1 MWKLSIEDEQGNRTV
16 VNLVREEYSIG
27 RAEDNTVR
35 LTERNISRHHAK
47 LAKNGT
53 GWNLFDLN
61 SYNGCFINGARV
73 SESQRIENGDLVQL
87 GDYRLEVSA
96 EGTAASA
103 GVGPKAA
110 TVPSVPRG
118 QSLPSQPD
126 RLVMVVGPA
135 PGSEYALLGERQV
148 IGRGEECDIAIN
160 HSSVSRV
167 HAEIHALGGGR
178 YEIIDRESANGVRIN
193 GAELKRS
200 LIDARDAIELGDVVL
215 KFIPAGQIYR
225 AGADESQRI
234 PSLRPV
240 AEQFTPAPGME
251 VVTPRGSLGSGIKIF
266 AALLG
271 VGLLVALGMLTLGA
285 TGRSEPPAAV
295 PEQPPPDN
303 AARALAEAKA
313 LLDKNRIES
322 AHEKAHTIPEDSNA
336 RQSPEFREV
345 EARWADLLF
354 TRAGET
360 EDLAKKRELL
370 DQIAKAT
377 TVDSV
382 RRKRAANELSEL
394 AAADSEKVDITELPS
409 APHAKAVPQAAEE
422 ATPKPAPKEQR
433 EPREP
438 KEPST
443 TKAAL
448 PGGLIRKNPYEQDSP
463 SRSAS
468 PAPRANVQ
476 EDAMSGD
483 RAKLARAKA
492 ALQQKAASGRA
503 TDQEL
508 KMLRALCRQLG
519 DSSCSN

>member
-47 LAKNGT
+47 LSKNGS
-53 GWNLFDLN
+53 GWLLLDLN

-73 SESQRIENGDLVQL
+73 SESQRIDHGDLVQL
-87 GDYRLEVSA
+87 GDYRLEVSD
-96 EGTAASA
+96 EGTSAAA
-103 GVGPKAA
+103 GVGARAA
-110 TVPSVPRG
+110 TVPAVPRG
-118 QSLPSQPD
+118 QSLLSQPD
-126 RLVMVVGPA
+126 RLVMVVGPT
-135 PGSEYALLGERQV
+135 PGAEFALLGERQV
-148 IGRGEECDIAIN
+148 IGRGEECDVSIN
-160 HSSVSRV
+160 HSSVSRI

-240 AEQFTPAPGME
+240 AEQLTPAPAME
-251 VVTPRGSLGSGIKIF
+251 LASSRGSLGSGVKIF

-271 VGLLVALGMLTLGA
+271 VGVLVALGMLTLGA
-285 TGRSEPPAAV
+285 MRPDPPAAL

-313 LLDKNRIES
+313 LLDKNQIEA
-322 AHEKAHTIPEDSNA
+322 AHAKAAEIPDDSNA
-336 RQSPEFREV
+336 RQSPEFRLI
-345 EARWADLLF
+345 EARWADLVI
-354 TRAGET
+354 TRAAEESDRG
-360 EDLAKKRELL
+360 KKRELY
-370 DQIAKAT
+370 DSVAKAT

-382 RRKRAANELSEL
+382 QRKRAASLIAELDATDIEN
-394 AAADSEKVDITELPS
+394 VDIDELPS
-409 APHAKAVPQAAEE
+409 APQKVQGAEE
-422 ATPKPAPKEQR
+422 PPKPVA
-433 EPREP
+433 REP
-438 KEPST
+438 KETREP
-443 TKAAL
+443 AAKPTM
-448 PGGLIRKNPYEQDSP
+448 PGGLIRKNPYDDGP
-463 SRSAS
+463 SRGA
-468 PAPRANVQ
+468 APPKSTNVQ
-476 EDAMSGD
+476 DDAMSGD
-483 RAKLARAKA
+483 RAKVARAKA
-492 ALQQKAASGRA
+492 ALEQKAASGRA
-503 TDQEL
+503 TEQDL
-508 KMLRALCRQLG
+508 RMLRALCRQLG